1 MKTKSCSKA
10 RKIVEAYLTAKE
22 TVVSSGYGPEIDW
35 QDTRQLTS
43 LSENEFLQESAW
55 VILCAG
61 MRETV
66 VRRIFKKISSTFMYW
81 KDANSITES
90 AGLCESKALAVF
102 NHSRKISAI
111 LSVCKKVSE
120 LGFERIQHLIHSQGV
135 DFLKTFDF
143 IGPVTCYHL
152 AKNIGLDVV
161 KPDRHLV
168 RIAKATRFPNPH
180 DLCFLIAEMT
190 GDRITVVDLVLWRYA
205 TLNDKYVTFF
215 ALTQET
221 GIMPP
226 GFR

>member
-10 RKIVEAYLTAKE
+10 RKIAEAYLTAKE

-66 VRRIFKKISSTFMYW
+66 IRQIFKKISPTFMYW
-81 KDANSITES
+81 KDAKSITES
-90 AGLCESKALAVF
+90 AGLCESKALAIF
-102 NHSRKISAI
+102 NHPRKISAI

-120 LGFERIQHLIHSQGV
+120 LGFERIQHLIHLQGV

-190 GDRITVVDLVLWRYA
+190 GDKIAVVDLVLWRYA
-205 TLNDKYVTFF
+205 TLNDEYVTFF
-215 ALTQET
+215 AFEKKC
-221 GIMPP
+221 
-226 GFR
+226 